1 MRFLVAGLFSLALLF
16 GAQTASSQSEGV
28 EMEQPA
34 PEDAPA
40 GEPIQLPPGMK
51 LEPAAPVSPDGTPIT
66 IDLNKGV
73 VDPALQPLID
83 VVQQDLSTQLGVAP
97 QDMEVVEARSVVW
110 NDGSIGCPTPGMA
123 YIQVQ
128 VEGALVRLRVGDQ
141 FYEYHTGGNRA
152 PFLCDK
158 PFPRLPRDI
167 QLPSPGGSAAV

>member
-16 GAQTASSQSEGV
+16 GAQTVSSQSEGV
-28 EMEQPA
+28 DMEQPA
-34 PEDAPA
+34 PDDAPA
-40 GEPIQLPPGMK
+40 GEPIELPPGMK
-51 LEPAAPVSPDGTPIT
+51 LDPAQPLPDGTPMNV
-66 IDLNKGV
+66 DLTRGV

-83 VVQQDLSTQLGVAP
+83 VVQQQLSQHLGVAP
-97 QDMEVVEARSVVW
+97 EDMEVLEARSVVW

-141 FYEYHTGGNRA
+141 TYEYHTGGNRA
-152 PFLCDK
+152 PFLCDH
-158 PFPRLPRDI
+158 PFPRVPRDI